1 MSLTAMSKLVLLVLL
16 VVGPA
21 RASIWPSAAAR
32 IERELRL
39 EDPAARRKAAEA
51 IAGLPRGPARRLLD
65 LALVDPSADVRL
77 VAAEVAARIQADQL
91 GTRLSA
97 WLSDPDSR
105 IRLAA
110 AETLGTRPDPQALGA
125 LARASSDA
133 DQSVR
138 AAVARALGASGSAEA
153 VVPLLGRLDDPV
165 PEVRRQVVLSL
176 GRLRDPRA
184 VIPLLAKVEDSAGV
198 VRRAVARALGA
209 LGDARAVGALV
220 LVLRDSDETVRIA
233 ALDAVGRLG
242 DASAVSSVIAV
253 LSDAKEEVRA
263 AAVRALGRLGTKE
276 ATAAVVAELGRP
288 GANVAQL
295 VAALGHGRE
304 RALTALR
311 ACVEARGGYRAA
323 DGCVLSLGTLGDASD
338 VPRVRRA
345 LERSEVSP
353 RAALEALGLLGSA
366 EALPTV
372 LEYLADPD
380 AMVRRAALI
389 SLVPLLDP
397 ERPDGRAVDPLV
409 RALRARGRS
418 PWERAA
424 VLVLLGRTRA
434 ERAAAVLADV
444 AKNATEAHMA
454 AAALDA
460 LGAVGPAGFDG
471 VLLEKLD
478 HEDGA
483 VRAAAALAL
492 RRAGSGRAA
501 ARVLARLE
509 GAAGQDPGAL
519 AIALPGVVA
528 RASDPHLVGRLTR
541 LLASSRGPLR
551 DGLIEALGEAG
562 PAALASLA
570 AVARGADALDRAK
583 LAEVLAGRSD
593 GAALARALSRDRD
606 TATRAAAVWA
616 LGLVGAPDDLS
627 LLRTA
632 FRDRDGA
639 VAANAVAAFGRL
651 AVRARKPAAP
661 LLCPLLSQEGG
672 AVRVNALGAL
682 GLTGERCE
690 PGVVETLLL
699 RDRSVSVRV
708 AAARLLTRSN
718 AKSAT
723 DALSSCADEDESA
736 RVAAA
741 CAGGAPSTPRRVESV
756 LVYVVPSGESLPAPG
771 AAFALGFAD
780 GVQRIGKADR
790 RGAVYERRAPA
801 GALSLGLWP
810 LSDE

>member
-1 MSLTAMSKLVLLVLL
+1 MSKLALLVLL
-16 VVGPA
+16 AVSPA

-39 EDPAARRKAAEA
+39 EDPVARRKAAEA
-51 IAGLPRGPARRLLD
+51 IAELPRGPARRLLD
-65 LALVDPSADVRL
+65 VALADPSADVRL
-77 VAAEVAARIQADQL
+77 AAAEVAARIQADQL
-91 GTRLSA
+91 GLRLSA
-97 WLSDPDSR
+97 WLSDPDGR

-110 AETLGTRPDPQALGA
+110 AETLGVRPDGQALGA
-125 LARASSDA
+125 LARASSDV
-133 DQSVR
+133 DQGVR
-138 AAVARALGASGSAEA
+138 AAVARALGASGNAEA

-253 LSDAKEEVRA
+253 LSDTKEEVRA
-263 AAVRALGRLGTKE
+263 AAVRALGRLGTPE

-295 VAALGHGRE
+295 VAALGHGRQ
-304 RALTALR
+304 RAVTVLR
-311 ACVEARGGYRAA
+311 VCVEARGGYRAA

-353 RAALEALGLLGSA
+353 RAALEALGLLGSP

-380 AMVRRAALI
+380 ATVRRAALI
-389 SLVPLLDP
+389 ALVPLLDP

-418 PWERAA
+418 PGERAA
-424 VLVLLGRTRA
+424 VLVLLGRTHA
-434 ERAAAVLADV
+434 QRAAAVLASV
-444 AKNATEAHMA
+444 AESATEASMA

-460 LGAVGPAGFDG
+460 LGAVGPAGFDR

-478 HEDGA
+478 HEDGV

-501 ARVLARLE
+501 ASVLARLE
-509 GAAGQDPGAL
+509 GAAGQDAGAL
-519 AIALPGVVA
+519 AIALPGVVS
-528 RASDPHLVGRLTR
+528 RASDPRLVGRLTR
-541 LLASSRGPLR
+541 LLAASRGPQR

-562 PAALASLA
+562 PAALASLS
-570 AVARGADALDRAK
+570 AVARGPDALDRAK
-583 LAEVLAGRSD
+583 VAEVLAGRPD
-593 GAALARALSRDRD
+593 GVALARALARDRD

-616 LGLVGAPDDLS
+616 LGLVGVPEDLS
-627 LLRTA
+627 LLRA
-632 FRDRDGA
+632 ALRDREAG
-639 VAANAVAAFGRL
+639 VAANAVAALGRL
-651 AVRARKPAAP
+651 SVRARKPAAP
-661 LLCPLLSQEGG
+661 LLCPLLSHAGA
-672 AVRVNALGAL
+672 AVRMNALGAL
-682 GLTGERCE
+682 GLTGESCD
-690 PGVVETLLL
+690 PGAVEILLA
-699 RDRSVSVRV
+699 RDRSVAVRS
-708 AAARLLTRSN
+708 AAARLLAKSSS
-718 AKSAT
+718 KSAT
-723 DALSSCADEDESA
+723 DALSRCADEEESA
-736 RVAAA
+736 RVAAL
-741 CAGGAPSTPRRVESV
+741 CTDGAVSTPRGVDPV
-756 LVYVVPSGESLPAPG
+756 LVYVVPSGETLPAPG
-771 AAFALGFAD
+771 AAFALGLAD

-810 LSDE
+810 LSDD